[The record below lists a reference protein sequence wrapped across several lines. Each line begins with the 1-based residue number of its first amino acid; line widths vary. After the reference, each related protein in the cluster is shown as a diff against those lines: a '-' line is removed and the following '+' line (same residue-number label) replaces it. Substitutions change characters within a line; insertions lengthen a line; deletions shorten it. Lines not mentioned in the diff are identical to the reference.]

1 MSDSLKPRWSN
12 KRLTKEQFVSRA
24 RLIWGNQYDYSQSVY
39 LSCSQPITIRCYKHN
54 YFFTLSTAA
63 SHIHFIRPCG
73 CPLCTKEKRKET
85 LEKRKETFDL
95 KYRKP
100 DKVVAVKPSPSEFF
114 LQRMRQVY
122 GDEYDYS
129 KVVYKGR
136 EVPVLLTCR
145 KHGEFKMSP
154 RSLLIGRP
162 DRSIKPHGCPECAGI
177 RKLSVPSKV
186 KKKQSEKIEFDF
198 LKEARMVHGD
208 RYEYPVCPSKKYEG
222 NEGVKIPIICKKHD
236 IFYQY
241 VFLHL
246 AGSNCP
252 ACANRHQSLEY
263 RRNDFIQRAKER
275 HGDKFSYRSVFYVN
289 NDTPVSIYCKEHKYM
304 FSVSPDTHLRGGGG
318 CPYCSNSTGE
328 IDVRLW
334 LEEHDIDFLYQYRI
348 PNFNSNLSLQYL
360 VADFYLPN
368 HKTIIEFQGQQHYFN
383 ISHFYRNSKRTFEL
397 QLLRDETLRLYCKQN
412 KLNLIEIKYDQQQSI
427 PNILS
432 QMIS

>member
-54 YFFTLSTAA
+54 HFFTLSTAA
-63 SHIHFIRPCG
+63 SHIRSFSRPCG

-85 LEKRKETFDL
+85 FDL
-95 KYRKP
+95 KYSKP

-129 KVVYKGR
+129 NVVYKGS

-145 KHGEFKMSP
+145 KHGDFKLSP
-154 RSLLIGRP
+154 RVMLRGYKN
-162 DRSIKPHGCPECAGI
+162 IKPHGCPECAGI
-177 RKLSVPSKV
+177 RKLSVPVKV
-186 KKKQSEKIEFDF
+186 KKERPVFDF
-198 LKEARMVHGD
+198 LKEARLVHGY
-208 RYEYPVCPSKKYEG
+208 RYDYPEIPSTKRKNG
-222 NEGVKIPIICKKHD
+222 KRLKVAIICKEHGLFFQAVD
-236 IFYQY
+236 
-241 VFLHL
+241 VHL
-246 AGSNCP
+246 MGSNCP
-252 ACANRHQSLEY
+252 RCARRHQPLEF
-263 RRNDFIQRAKER
+263 RRDDFIRRAKER
-275 HGDKFSYRSVFYVN
+275 YGDKYSYRSVVYVN

-348 PNFNSNLSLQYL
+348 PNSNSNLSLQYL
-360 VADFYLPN
+360 VADFFLPK

-412 KLNLIEIKYDQQQSI
+412 KLNLIEIKYNQQQSI

-432 QMIS
+432 HILS

>member
-1 MSDSLKPRWSN
+1 
-12 KRLTKEQFVSRA
+12 
-24 RLIWGNQYDYSQSVY
+24 
-39 LSCSQPITIRCYKHN
+39 
-54 YFFTLSTAA
+54 
-63 SHIHFIRPCG
+63 
-73 CPLCTKEKRKET
+73 
-85 LEKRKETFDL
+85 
-95 KYRKP
+95 
-100 DKVVAVKPSPSEFF
+100 
-114 LQRMRQVY
+114 
-122 GDEYDYS
+122 
-129 KVVYKGR
+129 
-136 EVPVLLTCR
+136 
-145 KHGEFKMSP
+145 MSP

-177 RKLSVPSKV
+177 RKLSVPSRVKKKQSKKTKFDFLKQARQVYGDDYDYSKVVYKGRDVPVLLTCRKHGEFKMSPRSLLIGRPDQSIKPHGCPECAGIRKLSVPSKV
-186 KKKQSEKIEFDF
+186 KKKQFEKTDFDF

-208 RYEYPVCPSKKYEG
+208 RYEYPVCPSKKFEG
-222 NEGVKIPIICKKHD
+222 NERVKIPIICKKHG

-252 ACANRHQSLEY
+252 VCANRHQSLEY

-360 VADFYLPN
+360 VADFYLPK

-432 QMIS
+432 HILS

>member
-1 MSDSLKPRWSN
+1 MSDS
-12 KRLTKEQFVSRA
+12 
-24 RLIWGNQYDYSQSVY
+24 
-39 LSCSQPITIRCYKHN
+39 
-54 YFFTLSTAA
+54 
-63 SHIHFIRPCG
+63 FI
-73 CPLCTKEKRKET
+73 E
-85 LEKRKETFDL
+85 
-95 KYRKP
+95 
-100 DKVVAVKPSPSEFF
+100 
-114 LQRMRQVY
+114 RMRQVY
-122 GDEYDYS
+122 GDDYDYS

-136 EVPVLLTCR
+136 DVPVLLICR

-186 KKKQSEKIEFDF
+186 KKKQFEETDFDF

-208 RYEYPVCPSKKYEG
+208 RYEYPVCPSKKNEG
-222 NEGVKIPIICKKHD
+222 NERVKIPIICKKHG

-241 VFLHL
+241 VYLHL

-252 ACANRHQSLEY
+252 VCANRHQSLEY

-275 HGDKFSYRSVFYVN
+275 HGDKFSYRNVVYVN
-289 NDTPVSIYCKEHKYM
+289 NDTPVSIYCKEHKRL

-348 PNFNSNLSLQYL
+348 PNSNSNLSLQYL
-360 VADFYLPN
+360 VADFYLPK

>member
-1 MSDSLKPRWSN
+1 MSDSFIE
-12 KRLTKEQFVSRA
+12 RL
-24 RLIWGNQYDYSQSVY
+24 
-39 LSCSQPITIRCYKHN
+39 
-54 YFFTLSTAA
+54 
-63 SHIHFIRPCG
+63 
-73 CPLCTKEKRKET
+73 
-85 LEKRKETFDL
+85 
-95 KYRKP
+95 
-100 DKVVAVKPSPSEFF
+100 
-114 LQRMRQVY
+114 RQVY
-122 GDEYDYS
+122 GDDYDYS

-136 EVPVLLTCR
+136 DVPVLLTCR
-145 KHGEFKMSP
+145 EHGEFKMSP

-177 RKLSVPSKV
+177 RKLSVPSRVKKKQSKKTKFDFLKQARQVYGDDYDYSKVVYKGRDVPVLLTCRKHGEFKMSPRSLLIGRPDQSIKPHGCPECAGIRKLSVPSKV
-186 KKKQSEKIEFDF
+186 KKKQFEETDFDF

-208 RYEYPVCPSKKYEG
+208 RYEYPVCPSKKFEG
-222 NEGVKIPIICKKHD
+222 NERVKIPIICKKHG

-252 ACANRHQSLEY
+252 VCANRHQSLEY

-275 HGDKFSYRSVFYVN
+275 HGDKFSYRNVVYVN
-289 NDTPVSIYCKEHKYM
+289 NDTPVSIYCKEHKRL

-334 LEEHDIDFLYQYRI
+334 LEEHGIDFLYQYRV
-348 PNFNSNLSLQYL
+348 PNSNSVLSLKYL
-360 VADFYLPN
+360 VADFYLPK

-383 ISHFYRNSKRTFEL
+383 ISHFYGNSKRTFEL